1 MTSKNSDNWGKL
13 VDDWISAARTGGTSA
28 STRKKYRGP
37 VAREFIPWLREQ
49 GVKDPKQI
57 DSRLLTRY
65 GAYLLDTPNRVSGE
79 ERSKAT
85 VRSYVTSTNLFVA
98 WLKEA
103 GEIDI
108 LVAGRRPPLPPKE
121 RKDVLKVDEYRKL
134 LAEAERQESRRD
146 ALMIRT
152 LWETGAR
159 ADEICTP
166 RVRSLLKIEGVE
178 HLEVTGKTFRYTG
191 PRPIP
196 ISYELFRDLK
206 EHSSRSGGG
215 PDAPLFRTK
224 LKSKRTGQY
233 EALTPDGVG
242 QMIAGLCAEIDAR
255 LRDDGKGEFR
265 RVGPQR
271 FRRAFASR
279 MSKHMDQGVLA
290 KIMGT
295 SSKVLDDFYIDRTP
309 RDIWKATMEA
319 RKLAEAEDE
328 G

>member
-1 MTSKNSDNWGKL
+1 MTSKNSDNWDKL

-121 RKDVLKVDEYRKL
+121 RKDVL
-134 LAEAERQESRRD
+134 
-146 ALMIRT
+146 
-152 LWETGAR
+152 
-159 ADEICTP
+159 TP
-166 RVRSLLKIEGVE
+166 PDPPPRSAHCRVRSGRWG
-178 HLEVTGKTFRYTG
+178 TGRWRGPGRQARPPTG
-191 PRPIP
+191 
-196 ISYELFRDLK
+196 
-206 EHSSRSGGG
+206 RSGRV
-215 PDAPLFRTK
+215 DK
-224 LKSKRTGQY
+224 
-233 EALTPDGVG
+233 ALA
-242 QMIAGLCAEIDAR
+242 I
-255 LRDDGKGEFR
+255 
-265 RVGPQR
+265 
-271 FRRAFASR
+271 RAIS
-279 MSKHMDQGVLA
+279 
-290 KIMGT
+290 
-295 SSKVLDDFYIDRTP
+295 
-309 RDIWKATMEA
+309 
-319 RKLAEAEDE
+319 
-328 G
+328 